1 MRLSQAYSGHETVPM
16 RPNHPPDLQRFDI
29 LRWPLDGGAVCRG
42 APGASQPDLHIA
54 QSDHRTSP
62 VLAAGCH
69 VSRKRSISG
78 RYLSKYRRTTAAA
91 ASETR
96 GRSSA
101 PGAKEIPTLHRTPL
115 REFGCSGLGD
125 PSVTRFLLENS
136 RSTEDRRK
144 EELLESFGGNRPAF
158 GLGVKDGALQGRI

>member
-1 MRLSQAYSGHETVPM
+1 M

-101 PGAKEIPTLHRTPL
+101 PRSEEHTSELQSRLHLVCRL
-115 REFGCSGLGD
+115 
-125 PSVTRFLLENS
+125 LLE
-136 RSTEDRRK
+136 K
-144 EELLESFGGNRPAF
+144 KKKKKK
-158 GLGVKDGALQGRI
+158 KDK